1 MIPALGNLIMTT
13 SLRHILRTLSVTI
26 ILTILSI
33 PLASAQ
39 ATKVKGR
46 VVDASTGE
54 GIPFAGIYFL
64 NSTVGVSADMDGYY
78 FLETRDTLTM
88 LSASILG
95 YEEQVAR
102 VNPHRFNEINFSLKP
117 VVDELNAAVVK
128 PDDRYMRSILRK
140 IDEAKS
146 RNNPERRQLYSCDV
160 YTKMELDITNPES
173 RMISGFLPKEF
184 KFVYDY
190 MDTSVVSGMPFLP
203 VLISETTSKYYHRKD
218 PPSNREIIKA
228 TRISGVDKDP
238 VLAQFTGN
246 MYVKT
251 NFYDNYIN
259 IFQVEIPSPLS
270 SSGMTYY
277 NYYLVDSLQV
287 EGRKTYKIRFHPS
300 QWVSSPTFDGEMSID
315 AEEYALRD
323 IHVRLKK
330 GSNVNWVRDMTI
342 DVVNSRLADS
352 TWFYK
357 QDRMYV
363 DFSPT
368 MRDSSKIVTFLG
380 NRQIDYSN
388 PDFVTTFKEDK
399 DDISAQVKA
408 GKDVMNNDEEYW
420 QSVRPFPLSEKER
433 GIYNMV
439 DSIKN
444 VPLYKD
450 VYAIA
455 EMLVNGFL
463 NTKYV
468 GFGPYS
474 SLYSFN
480 ELEGGRIQLG
490 ARTTKDF
497 SRKVR
502 FMGYAAY
509 GFKDKTFKG
518 GGTFEYM
525 FNNQPTS
532 KLTLSYKHDAMQLGK
547 GPSVYGGGS
556 LMSSVLAKANSQ
568 KMSMVNDYA
577 LSWQKEWSQNF
588 NMIFSLESR
597 RIFSNPFVPMVSRDG
612 NIFNSVGYNQAHV
625 QLRFSK
631 DEIVTRGVFDKHYMY
646 SKYPVVTLDLIG
658 STKGIGKNEY
668 SYFRPEL
675 SIQYTL
681 PIPPLGLSK
690 FNLSSGTIVG
700 KVPYPMLKIH
710 EGNGTY
716 TFSRYAFN
724 CMNYYEFASDLWTT
738 FFWEHNFK
746 GFFLGKIPLLKR
758 LQWRE
763 VASLRAAYGT
773 VRRQN
778 NGIIGDDKSGA
789 VMLFP
794 EKMGKLNR
802 PYIEMGAGITNI
814 FRILRIDAF
823 WRMTH
828 RYEMKDGVKVPH
840 DNRFVVTFGL
850 EFKF

>member
-1 MIPALGNLIMTT
+1 MTFNLRQI
-13 SLRHILRTLSVTI
+13 IGILSVTI
-26 ILTILSI
+26 LTMTLYL
-33 PLASAQ
+33 PNASAQ

-46 VVDASTGE
+46 VTDASTGE
-54 GIPFAGIYFL
+54 GIPFAGIYFK
-64 NSTVGVSADMDGYY
+64 NSTVGVSADIDGYF
-78 FLETRDTLTM
+78 FLETRDTLSL

-95 YEEQVAR
+95 YEEEVR
-102 VNPHRFNEINFSLKP
+102 KVTRHGFNEVNFSLKP
-117 VVDELNAAVVK
+117 IHSELNAAVVK
-128 PDDRYMRSILRK
+128 PDDRYIRSILRK
-140 IDEAKS
+140 IEESKF
-146 RNNPERRQLYSCDV
+146 RNNPEKRPMYNCDV
-160 YTKMELDITNPES
+160 YTKMELDVTNPES
-173 RMISGFLPKEF
+173 PMISKFLPKDF
-184 KFVYDY
+184 NFVYDY

-228 TRISGVDKDP
+228 TRISGVDKNP

-270 SSGMTYY
+270 SSGTTYY
-277 NYYLVDSLQV
+277 NYYLVDSLNI

-300 QWVSSPTFDGEMSID
+300 KWVSSPTFDGEMSID

-330 GSNVNWVRDMTI
+330 GSNVNWVRDLTI
-342 DVVNSRLADS
+342 DVENCRHEDS

-357 QDRMYV
+357 QDKMYV

-388 PDFVTTFKEDK
+388 PDFVTSYREDK
-399 DDISAQVKA
+399 DDISAQVQA
-408 GKDVMNNDEEYW
+408 GKDVINNDEGYW
-420 QSVRPFPLSEKER
+420 QSVRPFPLSEKEK

-450 VYAIA
+450 VYALA
-455 EMLVNGFL
+455 DMVVNGFL

-474 SLYSFN
+474 SLFSFN
-480 ELEGGRIQLG
+480 ELEGGRAQLG
-490 ARTTKDF
+490 IRTTKKL
-497 SRKVR
+497 SRKFR
-502 FMGYAAY
+502 LMGYAAY
-509 GFKDKTFKG
+509 GFKDKTLKG

-525 FNNQPTS
+525 FNNQPTN
-532 KLTLSYKHDAMQLGK
+532 KLVVSYKHDVMQLGK
-547 GPSVYGGGS
+547 GPTIYGSGS
-556 LMSSVLAKANSQ
+556 LMSSILAKANSQ

-588 NMIFSLESR
+588 NMIIALESR
-597 RIFSNPFVPMVSRDG
+597 RIFSNIFVPMVSPEG
-612 NIFNSVGYNQAHV
+612 KIFNSVGYNQAHM

-631 DEIVTRGVFDKHYMY
+631 DEIVTRGTFEKHYMY
-646 SKYPVVTLDLIG
+646 SKYPVVTLDFIG

-675 SIQYTL
+675 SIHYTL
-681 PIPPLGLSK
+681 PIPPIGLSK
-690 FNLSSGTIVG
+690 FDLNTGTIVG
-700 KVPYPMLKIH
+700 EVPYPMLKIH

-716 TFSRYAFN
+716 TFSRNSFA
-724 CMNYYEFASDLWTT
+724 CMDYYEFASDLWTT
-738 FFWEHNFK
+738 LFWEHNFK
-746 GFFLGKIPLLKR
+746 GFFLGKIPLLRR

-773 VRRQN
+773 IRKQN
-778 NGIIGDDKSGA
+778 NGIVGSEDASA

-802 PYIEMGAGITNI
+802 PYVEMGVGITNI
-814 FRILRIDAF
+814 FRFLRIDAF

-828 RYEMKDGVKVPH
+828 RYEVKDGVKVPH
-840 DNRFVVTFGL
+840 DNRFVLNFGL
-850 EFKF
+850 EFRF

>member
-1 MIPALGNLIMTT
+1 MTFNLRQI
-13 SLRHILRTLSVTI
+13 IGILSVTI
-26 ILTILSI
+26 LTMTLYL
-33 PLASAQ
+33 PNASAQ

-46 VVDASTGE
+46 VTDASTGE
-54 GIPFAGIYFL
+54 GIPFAGIYFK
-64 NSTVGVSADMDGYY
+64 NSTVGVSADIDGYF
-78 FLETRDTLTM
+78 FLETRDTLSL

-95 YEEQVAR
+95 YEEEVR
-102 VNPHRFNEINFSLKP
+102 KVTRHGFNEVNFSLKP
-117 VVDELNAAVVK
+117 IHSELNAAVVK
-128 PDDRYMRSILRK
+128 PDDRYIRSILRK
-140 IDEAKS
+140 IEESKF
-146 RNNPERRQLYSCDV
+146 RNNPEKRPMYNCDV
-160 YTKMELDITNPES
+160 YTKMELDVTNPES
-173 RMISGFLPKEF
+173 PMISKFLPKDF
-184 KFVYDY
+184 NFVYDY

-228 TRISGVDKDP
+228 TRISGVDKNP

-270 SSGMTYY
+270 SSGTTYY
-277 NYYLVDSLQV
+277 NYYLVDSLNI

-300 QWVSSPTFDGEMSID
+300 KWVSSPTFDGEMSID

-330 GSNVNWVRDMTI
+330 GSNVNWVRDLTI
-342 DVVNSRLADS
+342 DVENCRLEDS

-357 QDRMYV
+357 QDKMYV

-388 PDFVTTFKEDK
+388 PDFVTSYREDK
-399 DDISAQVKA
+399 DDISAQVQA
-408 GKDVMNNDEEYW
+408 GKDVINNDEGYW
-420 QSVRPFPLSEKER
+420 QSVRPFPLSEKEK

-450 VYAIA
+450 VYALA
-455 EMLVNGFL
+455 DMVVNGFL

-474 SLYSFN
+474 SLFSFN
-480 ELEGGRIQLG
+480 ELEGGRAQLG
-490 ARTTKDF
+490 IRTTKKL
-497 SRKVR
+497 SRKFR
-502 FMGYAAY
+502 LMGYAAY
-509 GFKDKTFKG
+509 GFKDKTLKG

-525 FNNQPTS
+525 FNNQPTN
-532 KLTLSYKHDAMQLGK
+532 KLVVSYKHDVMQLGK
-547 GPSVYGGGS
+547 GPTIYGSGS
-556 LMSSVLAKANSQ
+556 LMSSILAKANSQ

-588 NMIFSLESR
+588 NMIIALESR
-597 RIFSNPFVPMVSRDG
+597 RIFSNIFVPMVSPDG
-612 NIFNSVGYNQAHV
+612 KIFNSVGYNQAHM

-631 DEIVTRGVFDKHYMY
+631 DEIVTRGTFEKHYMY
-646 SKYPVVTLDLIG
+646 SKYPVVTLDFIG

-675 SIQYTL
+675 SIHYTL
-681 PIPPLGLSK
+681 PIPPIGLSK
-690 FNLSSGTIVG
+690 FDLNTGTIVG
-700 KVPYPMLKIH
+700 EVPYPMLKIH

-716 TFSRYAFN
+716 TFSRNSFA
-724 CMNYYEFASDLWTT
+724 CMDYYEFASDLWTT
-738 FFWEHNFK
+738 LFWEHNFK
-746 GFFLGKIPLLKR
+746 GFFLGKIPLLRR

-773 VRRQN
+773 IRKQN
-778 NGIIGDDKSGA
+778 NGIVGSEDASA

-802 PYIEMGAGITNI
+802 PYVEMGVGITNI
-814 FRILRIDAF
+814 FRFLRIDAF

-828 RYEMKDGVKVPH
+828 RYEVKDGVKVPH
-840 DNRFVVTFGL
+840 DNRFVLNFGL
-850 EFKF
+850 EFRF

>member
-1 MIPALGNLIMTT
+1 MTFY
-13 SLRHILRTLSVTI
+13 LRHIARIVSVTVLLV
-26 ILTILSI
+26 ILFL
-33 PLASAQ
+33 PDALAQ
-39 ATKVKGR
+39 ATKVKGQ

-54 GIPFAGIYFL
+54 GIPFAGVYFK
-64 NSTVGVSADMDGYY
+64 NSTVGVSADMNGCF
-78 FLETRDTLTM
+78 FLETRDTLSL

-95 YEEQVAR
+95 YEEQIKKINIR
-102 VNPHRFNEINFSLKP
+102 SFNEVKFSLKP
-117 VVDELNAAVVK
+117 VHDQLNAAVVK

-140 IDEAKS
+140 IDEAKD
-146 RNNPERRQLYSCDV
+146 RNNPERRPMYSCDV
-160 YTKMELDITNPES
+160 YTKMELDVTNPQS
-173 RMISGFLPKEF
+173 PLISGFMPKDF

-203 VLISETTSKYYHRKD
+203 VLISESTSKYYHRSD
-218 PPSNREIIKA
+218 PPSNREVIKA
-228 TRISGVDKDP
+228 TRISGVDSNP
-238 VLAQFTGN
+238 MLAQFTGN

-251 NFYDNYIN
+251 NFYENYIN

-277 NYYLVDSLQV
+277 NYYLVDSLSV

-300 QWVSSPTFDGEMSID
+300 KWVSSPTFDGEMSID
-315 AEEYALRD
+315 AGEYALRD

-342 DVVNSRLADS
+342 DVVNIRLPDS

-368 MRDSSKIVTFLG
+368 MRDSSKMITFLG
-380 NRQIDYSN
+380 NRQIDYSS
-388 PDFVTTFKEDK
+388 PDFTVTYKDDKED
-399 DDISAQVKA
+399 INAQVQA
-408 GKDVMNNDEEYW
+408 GKNVINNDEDYW
-420 QSVRPFPLSEKER
+420 QGVRPYPLSEKEK

-450 VYAIA
+450 FYALA
-455 EMLVNGFL
+455 DMVVNGFL

-480 ELEGGRIQLG
+480 ELEGDRVQLG
-490 ARTTKDF
+490 IRTTKKL
-497 SRKVR
+497 SRR
-502 FMGYAAY
+502 FRIMGYAAY
-509 GFKDKTFKG
+509 GFKDKTLKG

-525 FNNQPTS
+525 FDNQPTR
-532 KLTLSYKHDAMQLGK
+532 KLTLSYKHDAMQLGN
-547 GPSVYGGGS
+547 GPSIYGSGG

-568 KMSMVNDYA
+568 KMSMVNDYS
-577 LSWQKEWSQNF
+577 LSYQHEWSQNF
-588 NMIFSLESR
+588 NTIAALESR
-597 RIFSNPFVPMVSRDG
+597 RVFSNMFVPMVSPGGYR
-612 NIFNSVGYNQAHV
+612 FNSVGYNQAHL

-631 DEIVTRGVFDKHYMY
+631 DEIVTRGVFDKHYIY
-646 SKYPVVTLDLIG
+646 SKYPVVTVDLIG

-675 SIQYTL
+675 SLHYTL
-681 PIPPLGLSK
+681 TLPPLGLSK
-690 FNLSSGTIVG
+690 FDFNTGTIVG
-700 KVPYPMLKIH
+700 RVPYPMLKIH

-716 TFSRYAFN
+716 TFSRNSFA
-724 CMNYYEFASDLWTT
+724 CMDYYEFASDLWATL
-738 FFWEHNFK
+738 FWEHNFK
-746 GFFLGKIPLLKR
+746 GFFLGKIPLLRR

-773 VRRQN
+773 IRKEN
-778 NGIIGDDKSGA
+778 NGILGEQRSGA

-794 EKMGKLNR
+794 QGMNKLNR
-802 PYIEMGAGITNI
+802 PYVEMGVGVTNI
-814 FRILRIDAF
+814 FRFLRIDAF

-828 RYEMKDGVKVPH
+828 RYEVKDGVKVPH
-840 DNRFVVTFGL
+840 DNRFVINFGL

>member
-1 MIPALGNLIMTT
+1 MKTDF
-13 SLRHILRTLSVTI
+13 RHILRNLSVTI
-26 ILTILSI
+26 ILAFLSI
-33 PLASAQ
+33 SLADAQ

-54 GIPFAGIYFL
+54 GIPFAGIYFK
-64 NSTVGVSADMDGYY
+64 NSTVGVSADLDGNF
-78 FLETRDTLTM
+78 FLETRDTLTL

-95 YEEQVAR
+95 YEEKVIK
-102 VNPHRFNEINFSLKP
+102 VNPHSFNEVCFILVP
-117 VVDELNAAVVK
+117 VVNELNAVVVK
-128 PDDRYMRSILRK
+128 PDDRYIRSILRK
-140 IDEAKS
+140 IDEAKV
-146 RNNPERRQLYSCDV
+146 RNNPEKRRLYSCDV
-160 YTKMELDITNPES
+160 YTKMELDITNPENKV
-173 RMISGFLPKEF
+173 ISGFLPKDF
-184 KFVYDY
+184 RFVYDY
-190 MDTSVVSGMPFLP
+190 MDTSVVSGKPYLP

-218 PPSNREIIKA
+218 PPSEREVIKA

-270 SSGMTYY
+270 SSGTTYY

-300 QWVSSPTFDGEMSID
+300 KWVSSPTFDGEMSID
-315 AEEYALRD
+315 AGEYALRD

-330 GSNVNWVRDMTI
+330 GSNVNWVRDLTI
-342 DVVNSRLADS
+342 DVVNTRLDDS

-368 MRDSSKIVTFLG
+368 MRDSSKMVTFLG
-380 NRQIDYSN
+380 NRQIDYFN
-388 PDFVTTFKEDK
+388 PDFVTTFKEGK
-399 DDISAQVKA
+399 SDINAQVQA
-408 GKDVMNNDEEYW
+408 GKDVMNTDEAYW

-450 VYAIA
+450 VYAVA

-463 NTKYV
+463 NVKFL
-468 GFGPYS
+468 GFGPYTS
-474 SLYSFN
+474 VYSFN
-480 ELEGGRIQLG
+480 ELEGDRVQFGL
-490 ARTTKDF
+490 RTNKEL

-509 GFKDKTFKG
+509 GFKDRTFKG

-532 KLTLSYKHDAMQLGK
+532 KVVASYKHDVMQLGR
-547 GPSVYGGGS
+547 GPSVYGNGDII
-556 LMSSVLAKANSQ
+556 SSVLAKANSQ
-568 KMSMVNDYA
+568 KMSMVNDYS
-577 LSWQKEWSQNF
+577 LSYQKEWSQNV
-588 NMIFSLESR
+588 NMIVSLESR
-597 RIFSNPFVPMVSRDG
+597 RIFSNEFVPMVSKDG
-612 NIFNSVGYNQAHV
+612 FVFNSVGYNQAHL
-625 QLRFSK
+625 QMRFSK
-631 DEIVTRGVFDKHYMY
+631 EEIVTRGVFDKHYVY
-646 SKYPVVTLDLIG
+646 SKYPTATIDLIG
-658 STKGIGKNEY
+658 SVKGIGKNEY

-675 SIQYTL
+675 SVHYTL

-690 FNLSSGTIVG
+690 FDLNTGTIVG
-700 KVPYPMLKIH
+700 RVPYPMLKIH

-724 CMNYYEFASDLWTT
+724 CMDYYEFASDLWTT

-746 GFFLGKIPLLKR
+746 GFFLGKIPLLKK

-773 VRRQN
+773 IRKEN
-778 NGIIGDDKSGA
+778 NGMADEDESGA

-794 EKMGKLNR
+794 GKMGKLNR
-802 PYIEMGAGITNI
+802 PYVEMGVGVTNI
-814 FRILRIDAF
+814 FRFLRIDAF

-828 RYEMKDGVKVPH
+828 RYEIKDGVKVPH
-840 DNRFVVTFGL
+840 DNRFVVTFGF
-850 EFKF
+850 EFRF

>member
-1 MIPALGNLIMTT
+1 MTFY
-13 SLRHILRTLSVTI
+13 LRHIARIVSVTVLLV
-26 ILTILSI
+26 ILFL
-33 PLASAQ
+33 PDALAQ
-39 ATKVKGR
+39 ATKVKGQ

-54 GIPFAGIYFL
+54 GIPFAGVYFK
-64 NSTVGVSADMDGYY
+64 NSTVGVSADMNGCF
-78 FLETRDTLTM
+78 FLETRDTLSL

-95 YEEQVAR
+95 YEEQIKKINIR
-102 VNPHRFNEINFSLKP
+102 SFNEVKFSLKP
-117 VVDELNAAVVK
+117 IHDQLNAAVVK

-140 IDEAKS
+140 IDEAKD
-146 RNNPERRQLYSCDV
+146 RNNPERRPMYSCDV
-160 YTKMELDITNPES
+160 YTKMELDVTNPQS
-173 RMISGFLPKEF
+173 PLISGFMPKDF

-203 VLISETTSKYYHRKD
+203 VLISESTSKYYHRSD
-218 PPSNREIIKA
+218 PPSNREVIKA
-228 TRISGVDKDP
+228 TRISGVDSNP
-238 VLAQFTGN
+238 MLAQFTGN

-251 NFYDNYIN
+251 NFYENYIN

-277 NYYLVDSLQV
+277 NYYLVDSLSV

-300 QWVSSPTFDGEMSID
+300 KWVSSPTFDGEMSID
-315 AEEYALRD
+315 AGEYALRD

-342 DVVNSRLADS
+342 DVVNIRLPDS

-368 MRDSSKIVTFLG
+368 MRDSSKMITFLG
-380 NRQIDYSN
+380 SRQIDYSS
-388 PDFVTTFKEDK
+388 PDFTVTYKDDKED
-399 DDISAQVKA
+399 INAQVQA
-408 GKDVMNNDEEYW
+408 GKNVINNDEDYW
-420 QSVRPFPLSEKER
+420 QGVRPYPLSEKEK

-450 VYAIA
+450 FYALA
-455 EMLVNGFL
+455 DMVVNGFL

-480 ELEGGRIQLG
+480 ELEGDRVQLG
-490 ARTTKDF
+490 IRTTKKL
-497 SRKVR
+497 SRR
-502 FMGYAAY
+502 FRIMGYAAY
-509 GFKDKTFKG
+509 GFKDKTLKG

-525 FNNQPTS
+525 FDNQPTR
-532 KLTLSYKHDAMQLGK
+532 KLTLSYKHDVMQLGK
-547 GPSVYGGGS
+547 GPSIYGSGG

-568 KMSMVNDYA
+568 KMSMVNDYS
-577 LSWQKEWSQNF
+577 LSYQHEWSQNF
-588 NMIFSLESR
+588 NTIAALESR
-597 RIFSNPFVPMVSRDG
+597 RVFSNMFVPMVSPGGYR
-612 NIFNSVGYNQAHV
+612 FNSVGYNQAHL

-631 DEIVTRGVFDKHYMY
+631 DEIVTRGVFDKHYIY
-646 SKYPVVTLDLIG
+646 SKYPVVTVDLIG

-675 SIQYTL
+675 SLHYTL
-681 PIPPLGLSK
+681 TLPPLGLSK
-690 FNLSSGTIVG
+690 FDFNTGTIVG
-700 KVPYPMLKIH
+700 RVPYPMLKIH

-716 TFSRYAFN
+716 TFSRNSFA
-724 CMNYYEFASDLWTT
+724 CMDYYEFASDLWATL
-738 FFWEHNFK
+738 FWEHNFK
-746 GFFLGKIPLLKR
+746 GFFLGKIPLLRR

-773 VRRQN
+773 IRKEN
-778 NGIIGDDKSGA
+778 NGIFGEQRSGA

-794 EKMGKLNR
+794 QGMNKLNR
-802 PYIEMGAGITNI
+802 PYVEMGVGVTNI
-814 FRILRIDAF
+814 FRFLRIDAF

-828 RYEMKDGVKVPH
+828 RYEVKDGVKVPH
-840 DNRFVVTFGL
+840 DNRFVINFGL

>member
-1 MIPALGNLIMTT
+1 MTFNLRQI
-13 SLRHILRTLSVTI
+13 IGILSVTI
-26 ILTILSI
+26 LTMTLYL
-33 PLASAQ
+33 PNASAQ

-46 VVDASTGE
+46 VTDASTGE
-54 GIPFAGIYFL
+54 GIPFAGIYFK
-64 NSTVGVSADMDGYY
+64 NSTVGVSADIDGYF
-78 FLETRDTLTM
+78 FLETRDTLSL

-95 YEEQVAR
+95 YEEEVR
-102 VNPHRFNEINFSLKP
+102 KVTRHGFNEVNFSLKP
-117 VVDELNAAVVK
+117 IHSELNAAVVK
-128 PDDRYMRSILRK
+128 PDDRYIRSILRK
-140 IDEAKS
+140 IEESKF
-146 RNNPERRQLYSCDV
+146 RNNPEKRPMYNCDV
-160 YTKMELDITNPES
+160 YTKMELDVTNPES
-173 RMISGFLPKEF
+173 PMISKFLPKDF
-184 KFVYDY
+184 NFVYDY

-228 TRISGVDKDP
+228 TRISGVDKNP

-270 SSGMTYY
+270 SSGTTYY
-277 NYYLVDSLQV
+277 NYYLVDSLNI

-300 QWVSSPTFDGEMSID
+300 KWVSSPTFDGEMSID

-330 GSNVNWVRDMTI
+330 GSNVNWVRDLTI
-342 DVVNSRLADS
+342 DVENCRLEDS

-357 QDRMYV
+357 QDKMYV

-388 PDFVTTFKEDK
+388 PDFVTSYREDK
-399 DDISAQVKA
+399 DDISAQVQA
-408 GKDVMNNDEEYW
+408 GKDVINNDEGYW
-420 QSVRPFPLSEKER
+420 QSVRPFPLSEKEK

-450 VYAIA
+450 VYALA
-455 EMLVNGFL
+455 DMVVNGFL

-474 SLYSFN
+474 SLFSFN
-480 ELEGGRIQLG
+480 ELEGGRVQLG
-490 ARTTKDF
+490 IRTTKKL
-497 SRKVR
+497 SRKFR
-502 FMGYAAY
+502 LMGYAAY
-509 GFKDKTFKG
+509 GFKDKTLKG

-525 FNNQPTS
+525 FNNQPTN
-532 KLTLSYKHDAMQLGK
+532 KLVVSYKHDVMQLGK
-547 GPSVYGGGS
+547 GPTIYGSGS
-556 LMSSVLAKANSQ
+556 LMSSILAKANSQ

-588 NMIFSLESR
+588 NMIIALESR
-597 RIFSNPFVPMVSRDG
+597 RIFSNIFVPMVSPEG
-612 NIFNSVGYNQAHV
+612 KIFNSVGYNQAHM

-631 DEIVTRGVFDKHYMY
+631 DEIVTRGTFEKHYMY
-646 SKYPVVTLDLIG
+646 SKYPVVTLDFIG

-675 SIQYTL
+675 SIHYTL
-681 PIPPLGLSK
+681 PIPPIGLSK
-690 FNLSSGTIVG
+690 FDLNTGTIVG
-700 KVPYPMLKIH
+700 EVPYPMLKIH

-716 TFSRYAFN
+716 TFSRNSFA
-724 CMNYYEFASDLWTT
+724 CMDYYEFASDLWTT
-738 FFWEHNFK
+738 LFWEHNFK
-746 GFFLGKIPLLKR
+746 GFFLGKIPLLRR

-773 VRRQN
+773 IRKQN
-778 NGIIGDDKSGA
+778 NGIVGSEDASA

-802 PYIEMGAGITNI
+802 PYVEMGVGITNI
-814 FRILRIDAF
+814 FRFLRIDAF

-828 RYEMKDGVKVPH
+828 RYEVKDGVKVPH
-840 DNRFVVTFGL
+840 DNRFVLNFGL
-850 EFKF
+850 EFRF

>member
-1 MIPALGNLIMTT
+1 MTLNL
-13 SLRHILRTLSVTI
+13 RQILR
-26 ILTILSI
+26 ILSATVLLTALS
-33 PLASAQ
+33 PDNAAAQ

-54 GIPFAGIYFL
+54 GIPFAGIYFK
-64 NSTVGVSADMDGYY
+64 NSTVGVSADLDGYF
-78 FLETRDTLTM
+78 FLETRDTLSL

-95 YEEQVAR
+95 YEEQVTR
-102 VNPHRFNEINFSLKP
+102 VNRHSFNEVNFSLRP
-117 VVDELNAAVVK
+117 VHDELSAAVVK

-140 IDEAKS
+140 IDEAKE
-146 RNNPERRQLYSCDV
+146 RNNPEKRRLYSCDV
-160 YTKMELDITNPES
+160 YTKMELDVTNPES
-173 RMISGFLPKEF
+173 PMISNFLPKSF
-184 KFVYDY
+184 RFVYDY
-190 MDTSVVSGMPFLP
+190 MDTSVVSGHPYLP
-203 VLISETTSKYYHRKD
+203 VLISETTSRYYHRKD
-218 PPSNREIIKA
+218 PPSDREVITA
-228 TRISGVDKDP
+228 SRISGVDKNP
-238 VLAQFTGN
+238 VLSQFTGN

-300 QWVSSPTFDGEMSID
+300 RWVSSPTFDGEMSVD
-315 AEEYALRD
+315 AGEYALRD

-342 DVVNSRLADS
+342 DVENRRLPDS

-368 MRDSSKIVTFLG
+368 MRDSSKVVTFLG

-388 PDFVTTFKEDK
+388 PDFTTTYREDR
-399 DDISAQVKA
+399 DDISAQVQA
-408 GKDVMNNDEEYW
+408 GKDVINNDENYW
-420 QSVRPFPLSEKER
+420 QSVRPYPLSEKEQ
-433 GIYNMV
+433 GIYDMV
-439 DSIKN
+439 DSIKQ

-450 VYAIA
+450 VYAVA
-455 EMLVNGFL
+455 DMLVNGFL

-474 SLYSFN
+474 SLFSFN
-480 ELEGGRIQLG
+480 DLEGGRVQLG
-490 ARTTKDF
+490 VRTTKEF
-497 SRKVR
+497 SRR
-502 FMGYAAY
+502 FRVMGYAAY
-509 GFKDKTFKG
+509 GFKDRTWKG

-525 FNNQPTS
+525 FNNQPTA
-532 KLTLSYKHDAMQLGK
+532 KLALSYKHDVMQLGS
-547 GPSVYGGGS
+547 GPTVYGSGS
-556 LMSSVLAKANSQ
+556 LMSSILTKANSQ

-577 LSWQKEWSQNF
+577 MSFQKEWSQNF
-588 NMIFSLESR
+588 NMILALESR
-597 RIFSNPFVPMVSRDG
+597 RIFSNAFVPMVSPDG
-612 NIFNSVGYNQAHV
+612 KVFNSVGYNQAHA

-631 DEIVTRGVFDKHYMY
+631 DEIVTRGAFEKYYMY
-646 SKYPVVTLDLIG
+646 SKYPVVTFDFIG
-658 STKGIGKNEY
+658 SSKGIGKNEY

-675 SIQYTL
+675 TVQYTL
-681 PIPPLGLSK
+681 TVPPVGLSR
-690 FNLSSGTIVG
+690 FNLNTGTVIG

-716 TFSRYAFN
+716 TFSRYSFA

-738 FFWEHNFK
+738 LFWEHNFK
-746 GFFLGKIPLLKR
+746 GFFLGKIPLLRR

-763 VASLRAAYGT
+763 VASVRAAYGT
-773 VRRQN
+773 IRKEN
-778 NGIIGDDKSGA
+778 NGIKGDDSFGS

-794 EKMGKLNR
+794 EKMDKLNR
-802 PYIEMGAGITNI
+802 PYVEMGVGITNI
-814 FRILRIDAF
+814 FRVLRIDTF

-828 RYEMKDGVKVPH
+828 RYEVKDGVKVPH
-840 DNRFVVTFGL
+840 DNRFVVNFGL
-850 EFKF
+850 EFRF

>member
-1 MIPALGNLIMTT
+1 MTAGF
-13 SLRHILRTLSVTI
+13 RHIIGILSVTI
-26 ILTILSI
+26 LLTILSCH
-33 PLASAQ
+33 LAGAQ

-46 VVDASTGE
+46 VADAVTGE
-54 GIPFAGIYFL
+54 GIPFAGVYFK
-64 NSTVGVSADMDGYY
+64 NSTVGVSADMEGFF
-78 FLETRDTLTM
+78 FLETRDTLSR

-95 YEEQVAR
+95 YEEQVIK
-102 VNPHRFNEINFSLKP
+102 VNRHSFNEVNFFLTP
-117 VVDELNAAVVK
+117 VVDELNAVVVK
-128 PDDRYMRSILRK
+128 PDDSYIRSILRK
-140 IDEAKS
+140 VDEAKA
-146 RNNPERRQLYSCDV
+146 RNNPERRRQYSCDV
-160 YTKMELDITNPES
+160 YTKMELDITNPQS
-173 RMISGFLPKEF
+173 GLISGLLPKDF

-190 MDTSVVSGMPFLP
+190 VDTSVVSGQPFLP
-203 VLISETTSKYYHRKD
+203 VLISETTSRYYHRKEPLSD
-218 PPSNREIIKA
+218 REVIKA
-228 TRISGVDKDP
+228 TRISGVDNDP

-259 IFQVEIPSPLS
+259 VFQVEIPSPLS
-270 SSGMTYY
+270 SSGTMFY

-287 EGRKTYKIRFHPS
+287 DGRKTYKIRFHPS
-300 QWVSSPTFDGEMSID
+300 KWVSSPTFDGEMSID
-315 AEEYALRD
+315 AGEYALKD

-342 DVVNSRLADS
+342 DVVNTRFADS
-352 TWFYK
+352 LWFYK

-368 MRDSSKIVTFLG
+368 TRDSSRLVTFLG

-388 PDFVTTFKEDK
+388 PDFYAAFRESRAD
-399 DDISAQVKA
+399 AQVQA
-408 GKDVMNNDEEYW
+408 GGDVINNDEAYW
-420 QSVRPFPLSEKER
+420 QSVRPYPLSEKER

-450 VYAIA
+450 VYALA

-463 NTKYV
+463 NLGKV

-480 ELEGGRIQLG
+480 DLEGGRIQLG
-490 ARTTKDF
+490 VRTNKEL
-497 SRKVR
+497 SHRLR
-502 FMGYAAY
+502 LMCYAAY
-509 GFKDKTFKG
+509 GFKDKDFKG
-518 GGTFEYM
+518 GGTAEYM

-532 KLTLSYKHDAMQLGK
+532 KLVASYKHDVMQLGK
-547 GPSVYGGGS
+547 GPSVYGSGNI
-556 LMSSVLAKANSQ
+556 MSSVLAKANSQ
-568 KMSMVNDYA
+568 KMSMVNDYS
-577 LSWQKEWSQNF
+577 LSYQREWSRNF
-588 NMIFSLESR
+588 NMIVSLESR
-597 RIFSNPFVPMVSRDG
+597 RIFSNPFVPMVSPDG
-612 NIFNSVGYNQAHV
+612 RMFNSVGYNQGHL

-631 DEIVTRGVFDKHYMY
+631 DEIVTRGAFDKHYVY
-646 SKYPVVTLDLIG
+646 SKYPVATVDLIG
-658 STKGIGKNEY
+658 SVKGIGKNEY

-675 SIQYTL
+675 SVQYTL
-681 PIPPLGLSK
+681 SVPPAGMSRFDL
-690 FNLSSGTIVG
+690 NAGTIVG
-700 KVPYPMLKIH
+700 TVPYPMLKIH

-716 TFSRYAFN
+716 TFSRHSFN
-724 CMNYYEFASDLWTT
+724 CMDYYEFSSDLWAT

-763 VASLRAAYGT
+763 AVSLRAAYGT
-773 VRRQN
+773 VRKEN
-778 NGIIGDDKSGA
+778 NGIAGDDSFGA

-794 EKMGKLNR
+794 EKMGRLDR
-802 PYIEMGAGITNI
+802 PYVEMGAGVTNI
-814 FRILRIDAF
+814 FRFLRIDAF

-828 RYEMKDGVKVPH
+828 RYEVKDGVKVLH
-840 DNRFVVTFGL
+840 DNRFVLTFGA

>member
-1 MIPALGNLIMTT
+1 MTFY
-13 SLRHILRTLSVTI
+13 LRHIARIVSVTVLLV
-26 ILTILSI
+26 ILFL
-33 PLASAQ
+33 PDALAQ
-39 ATKVKGR
+39 ATKVKGQ

-54 GIPFAGIYFL
+54 GIPFAGVYFK
-64 NSTVGVSADMDGYY
+64 NSTVGVSADMNGCF
-78 FLETRDTLTM
+78 FLETRDTLSL

-95 YEEQVAR
+95 YEEQIKKINIR
-102 VNPHRFNEINFSLKP
+102 SFNEVKFSLKP
-117 VVDELNAAVVK
+117 VHDQLNAAVVK

-140 IDEAKS
+140 IDEAKD
-146 RNNPERRQLYSCDV
+146 RNNPERRPMYSCDV
-160 YTKMELDITNPES
+160 YTKMELDVTNPQS
-173 RMISGFLPKEF
+173 PLISGFMPKDF

-203 VLISETTSKYYHRKD
+203 VLISESTSKYYHRSD
-218 PPSNREIIKA
+218 PPSNREVIKA
-228 TRISGVDKDP
+228 TRISGVDSNP
-238 VLAQFTGN
+238 MLAQFTGN

-251 NFYDNYIN
+251 NFYENYIN

-277 NYYLVDSLQV
+277 NYYLVDSLSV

-300 QWVSSPTFDGEMSID
+300 KWVSSPTFDGEMSID
-315 AEEYALRD
+315 AGEYALRD

-342 DVVNSRLADS
+342 DVVNIRLPDS

-368 MRDSSKIVTFLG
+368 MRDSSKMITFLG
-380 NRQIDYSN
+380 NRQIDYSS
-388 PDFVTTFKEDK
+388 PDFTVTYKDDKED
-399 DDISAQVKA
+399 INAQVQA
-408 GKDVMNNDEEYW
+408 GKNVINNDEDYW
-420 QSVRPFPLSEKER
+420 QGVRPYPLSEKEK

-450 VYAIA
+450 FYALA
-455 EMLVNGFL
+455 DMVVNGFL
-463 NTKYV
+463 NTEYV

-480 ELEGGRIQLG
+480 ELEGDRVQLG
-490 ARTTKDF
+490 IRTTKKL
-497 SRKVR
+497 SRR
-502 FMGYAAY
+502 FRIMGYAAY
-509 GFKDKTFKG
+509 GFKDKTLKG

-525 FNNQPTS
+525 FDNQPTR
-532 KLTLSYKHDAMQLGK
+532 KLTLSYKHDVMQLGK
-547 GPSVYGGGS
+547 GPSIYGSGG

-568 KMSMVNDYA
+568 KMSMVNDY
-577 LSWQKEWSQNF
+577 SMSYQHEWSQNF
-588 NMIFSLESR
+588 NTIAALESR
-597 RIFSNPFVPMVSRDG
+597 RVFSNMFVPMVSPGGYR
-612 NIFNSVGYNQAHV
+612 FNSVGYNQAHL

-631 DEIVTRGVFDKHYMY
+631 DEIVTRGVFDKHYIY
-646 SKYPVVTLDLIG
+646 SKYPVVTVDLIG

-675 SIQYTL
+675 SLHYTL
-681 PIPPLGLSK
+681 TLPPLGLSK
-690 FNLSSGTIVG
+690 FDFNTGTIVG
-700 KVPYPMLKIH
+700 RVPYPMLKIH

-716 TFSRYAFN
+716 TFSRNSFA
-724 CMNYYEFASDLWTT
+724 CMDYYEFASDLWATL
-738 FFWEHNFK
+738 FWEHNFK
-746 GFFLGKIPLLKR
+746 GFFLGKIPLLRR

-773 VRRQN
+773 IRKEN
-778 NGIIGDDKSGA
+778 NGILGEQRSGA

-794 EKMGKLNR
+794 QGMNKLNR
-802 PYIEMGAGITNI
+802 PYVEMGVGVTNI
-814 FRILRIDAF
+814 FRFLRIDAF

-828 RYEMKDGVKVPH
+828 RYEVKDGVKVPH
-840 DNRFVVTFGL
+840 DNRFVINFGL

>member
-1 MIPALGNLIMTT
+1 MTFY
-13 SLRHILRTLSVTI
+13 LRHIARIVSVTVLLV
-26 ILTILSI
+26 ILFL
-33 PLASAQ
+33 PDALAQ
-39 ATKVKGR
+39 ATKVKGQ

-54 GIPFAGIYFL
+54 GIPFAGVYFK
-64 NSTVGVSADMDGYY
+64 NSTVGVSADMNGCF
-78 FLETRDTLTM
+78 FLETRDTLSL

-95 YEEQVAR
+95 YEEQIKKINIR
-102 VNPHRFNEINFSLKP
+102 SFNEVKFSLKP
-117 VVDELNAAVVK
+117 IHDQLNAAVVK

-140 IDEAKS
+140 IDEAKD
-146 RNNPERRQLYSCDV
+146 RNNPERRPMYSCDV
-160 YTKMELDITNPES
+160 YTKMELDVTNPQS
-173 RMISGFLPKEF
+173 PLISGFMPKDF

-203 VLISETTSKYYHRKD
+203 VLISESTSKYYHRSD
-218 PPSNREIIKA
+218 PPSNREVIKA
-228 TRISGVDKDP
+228 TRISGVDSNP
-238 VLAQFTGN
+238 MLAQFTGN

-251 NFYDNYIN
+251 NFYENYIN

-277 NYYLVDSLQV
+277 NYYLVDSLSV

-300 QWVSSPTFDGEMSID
+300 KWVSSPTFDGEMSID
-315 AEEYALRD
+315 AGEYALRD

-342 DVVNSRLADS
+342 DVVNIRLPDS

-368 MRDSSKIVTFLG
+368 MRDSSKMITFLG
-380 NRQIDYSN
+380 NRQIDYSS
-388 PDFVTTFKEDK
+388 PDFTVTYKDDKED
-399 DDISAQVKA
+399 INAQVQA
-408 GKDVMNNDEEYW
+408 GKNVINNDEDYW
-420 QSVRPFPLSEKER
+420 QGVRPYPLSEKEK

-450 VYAIA
+450 FYALA
-455 EMLVNGFL
+455 DMVVNGFL
-463 NTKYV
+463 NTEYV

-480 ELEGGRIQLG
+480 ELEGDRVQLG
-490 ARTTKDF
+490 IRTTKKL
-497 SRKVR
+497 SRR
-502 FMGYAAY
+502 FRIMGYAAY
-509 GFKDKTFKG
+509 GFKDKTLKG

-525 FNNQPTS
+525 FDNQPTR
-532 KLTLSYKHDAMQLGK
+532 KLTLSYKHDVMQLGK
-547 GPSVYGGGS
+547 GPSIYGSGG

-568 KMSMVNDYA
+568 KMSMVNDYS
-577 LSWQKEWSQNF
+577 LSYQHEWSQNF
-588 NMIFSLESR
+588 NTIAALESR
-597 RIFSNPFVPMVSRDG
+597 RVFSNMFVPMVSPGGYR
-612 NIFNSVGYNQAHV
+612 FNSVGYNQAHL

-631 DEIVTRGVFDKHYMY
+631 DEIVTRGVFDKHYIY
-646 SKYPVVTLDLIG
+646 SKYPVVTVDLIG

-675 SIQYTL
+675 SLHYPLTL
-681 PIPPLGLSK
+681 PPLGLSK
-690 FNLSSGTIVG
+690 FDFNTGTIVG
-700 KVPYPMLKIH
+700 RVPYPMLKIH

-716 TFSRYAFN
+716 TFSRNSFA
-724 CMNYYEFASDLWTT
+724 CMDYYEFASDLWATL
-738 FFWEHNFK
+738 FWEHNFK
-746 GFFLGKIPLLKR
+746 GFFLGKIPLLRR

-773 VRRQN
+773 IRKEN
-778 NGIIGDDKSGA
+778 NGILGEQRSGA

-794 EKMGKLNR
+794 QGMNKLNR
-802 PYIEMGAGITNI
+802 PYVEMGVGVTNI
-814 FRILRIDAF
+814 FRFLRIDAF

-828 RYEMKDGVKVPH
+828 RYEVKDGVKVPH
-840 DNRFVVTFGL
+840 DNRFVINFGL

>member
-1 MIPALGNLIMTT
+1 MKTDF
-13 SLRHILRTLSVTI
+13 RHILRNLSVTI
-26 ILTILSI
+26 ILAFLSI
-33 PLASAQ
+33 SLADAQ

-54 GIPFAGIYFL
+54 GIPFAGIYFK
-64 NSTVGVSADMDGYY
+64 NSTVGVSADLDGNF
-78 FLETRDTLTM
+78 FLETRDTLTL

-95 YEEQVAR
+95 YEEKVIK
-102 VNPHRFNEINFSLKP
+102 VNPHSFNEVCFVLVP
-117 VVDELNAAVVK
+117 VVNELNAVVVK
-128 PDDRYMRSILRK
+128 PDDRYIRSILRK
-140 IDEAKS
+140 IDEAKV
-146 RNNPERRQLYSCDV
+146 RNNPEKRRLYSCDV
-160 YTKMELDITNPES
+160 YTKMELDITNPENKV
-173 RMISGFLPKEF
+173 ISGFLPKDF
-184 KFVYDY
+184 RFVYDY
-190 MDTSVVSGMPFLP
+190 MDTSVVSGKPYLP

-218 PPSNREIIKA
+218 PPSEREVIKA

-270 SSGMTYY
+270 SSGTTYY

-300 QWVSSPTFDGEMSID
+300 KWVSSPTFDGEMSID
-315 AEEYALRD
+315 AGEYALRD

-330 GSNVNWVRDMTI
+330 GSNVNWVRDLTI
-342 DVVNSRLADS
+342 DVVNTRLDDS

-368 MRDSSKIVTFLG
+368 MRDSSKMVTFLG
-380 NRQIDYSN
+380 NRQIDYFN
-388 PDFVTTFKEDK
+388 PDFVTTFKEGK
-399 DDISAQVKA
+399 SDINAQVQA
-408 GKDVMNNDEEYW
+408 GKDVMNTDEAYW

-450 VYAIA
+450 VYAVA

-463 NTKYV
+463 NIKFL
-468 GFGPYS
+468 GFGPYTS
-474 SLYSFN
+474 VYSFN
-480 ELEGGRIQLG
+480 ELEGDRVQFGL
-490 ARTTKDF
+490 RTNKEL

-509 GFKDKTFKG
+509 GFKDRTFKG

-532 KLTLSYKHDAMQLGK
+532 KVVASYKHDVMQLGR
-547 GPSVYGGGS
+547 GPSVYGNGDII
-556 LMSSVLAKANSQ
+556 SSVLAKANSQ
-568 KMSMVNDYA
+568 KMSMVNDYS
-577 LSWQKEWSQNF
+577 LSYQKEWSQNV
-588 NMIFSLESR
+588 NMIVSLESR
-597 RIFSNPFVPMVSRDG
+597 RIFSNEFVPMVSKDG
-612 NIFNSVGYNQAHV
+612 FVFNSVGYNQAHL
-625 QLRFSK
+625 QMRFSK
-631 DEIVTRGVFDKHYMY
+631 EEIVTRGVFDKHYVY
-646 SKYPVVTLDLIG
+646 SKYPTATIDLIG
-658 STKGIGKNEY
+658 SVKGIGKNEY

-675 SIQYTL
+675 SVHYTL

-690 FNLSSGTIVG
+690 FDLNTGTIVG
-700 KVPYPMLKIH
+700 RVPYPMLKIH

-724 CMNYYEFASDLWTT
+724 CMDYYEFASDLWTT

-773 VRRQN
+773 IRKEN
-778 NGIIGDDKSGA
+778 NGMADEDESGA

-794 EKMGKLNR
+794 GKMGKLNR
-802 PYIEMGAGITNI
+802 PYVEMGVGVTNI
-814 FRILRIDAF
+814 FRFLRIDAF

-828 RYEMKDGVKVPH
+828 RYEIKDGVKVPH
-840 DNRFVVTFGL
+840 DNRFVVTFGM
-850 EFKF
+850 EFRF

>member
-1 MIPALGNLIMTT
+1 MT
-13 SLRHILRTLSVTI
+13 SDFRHIFRILS
-26 ILTILSI
+26 LTILLTTFFL
-33 PLASAQ
+33 PDASAQ

-54 GIPFAGIYFL
+54 GIPFAGIYFK
-64 NSTVGVSADMDGYY
+64 NSTVGVSADMDGY
-78 FLETRDTLTM
+78 FSLETRDTLSV

-95 YEEQVAR
+95 YEEQFIKINR
-102 VNPHRFNEINFSLKP
+102 RSFNEITFRLNP
-117 VVDELNAAVVK
+117 VHDELAAAVVK

-140 IDEAKS
+140 IDEAKG
-146 RNNPERRQLYSCDV
+146 RNNPEKRPRYSCDV
-160 YTKMELDITNPES
+160 YTKMELDVTNPES
-173 RMISGFLPKEF
+173 PMISSFLPKDF

-190 MDTSVVSGMPFLP
+190 MDTSVVSGHPYLP

-218 PPSNREIIKA
+218 PSSNRELIKA
-228 TRISGVDKDP
+228 SRISGVDNNP
-238 VLAQFTGN
+238 VLSQFTGN

-251 NFYDNYIN
+251 NFYDNFIN
-259 IFQVEIPSPLS
+259 IFQVEIPSPLA

-277 NYYLVDSLQV
+277 NYYLVDSLQI

-300 QWVSSPTFDGEMSID
+300 KWVSSPTFDGEMSID

-342 DVVNSRLADS
+342 DVENRRLPDS

-368 MRDSSKIVTFLG
+368 TRDSSKIVTFLG

-388 PDFVTTFKEDK
+388 PDFTTTYKADRED
-399 DDISAQVKA
+399 INAQVHA
-408 GKDVMNNDEEYW
+408 GKDVINNDESYW
-420 QSVRPFPLSEKER
+420 QSVRPYPLSEKER

-450 VYAIA
+450 VYALADMI
-455 EMLVNGFL
+455 VNGFL

-474 SLYSFN
+474 SVYSFN
-480 ELEGGRIQLG
+480 ELEGDRVQLG
-490 ARTTKDF
+490 IRTTKKL

-502 FMGYAAY
+502 VMGYAAY
-509 GFKDKTFKG
+509 GFKDKTWKG
-518 GGTFEYM
+518 GGSFEFM
-525 FNNQPTS
+525 FNNQPTD
-532 KLTLSYKHDAMQLGK
+532 KLTLSYKHDVMQLGK
-547 GPSVYGGGS
+547 GPTVYGSGS
-556 LMSSVLAKANSQ
+556 LMSSILAKANSQ

-588 NMIFSLESR
+588 NMIVALESR
-597 RIFSNPFVPMVSRDG
+597 RIFSNMFVPMVSSDG
-612 NIFNSVGYNQAHV
+612 EVFNSVGYNQAHM

-631 DEIVTRGVFDKHYMY
+631 DEIVTRGTFEKHYMY
-646 SKYPVVTLDLIG
+646 SKYPVVTLDFIG

-675 SIQYTL
+675 SIHYTL

-690 FNLSSGTIVG
+690 FDLNTGTVVG
-700 KVPYPMLKIH
+700 RVPYPMLKIH

-716 TFSRYAFN
+716 TFSRYSFA
-724 CMNYYEFASDLWTT
+724 CMDYYEFASDLWTT
-738 FFWEHNFK
+738 LFWEHNFK
-746 GFFLGKIPLLKR
+746 GFFLGKIPLLKK

-763 VASLRAAYGT
+763 VASLRMAYGT
-773 VRRQN
+773 IRKEN
-778 NGIIGDDKSGA
+778 NGIVGDEGFGS

-802 PYIEMGAGITNI
+802 PYVEMGVGITNI
-814 FRILRIDAF
+814 FRFLRIDAF

-828 RYEMKDGVKVPH
+828 RYEVKDGVKVPH
-840 DNRFVVTFGL
+840 DNRFVINFGL
-850 EFKF
+850 EFRF

>member
-1 MIPALGNLIMTT
+1 MTFNLRQI
-13 SLRHILRTLSVTI
+13 IGILSVTI
-26 ILTILSI
+26 LTMTLYL
-33 PLASAQ
+33 PNASAQ

-46 VVDASTGE
+46 VTDASTGE
-54 GIPFAGIYFL
+54 GIPFAGIYFK
-64 NSTVGVSADMDGYY
+64 NSTVGVSADIDGYF
-78 FLETRDTLTM
+78 FLETRDTLSL

-95 YEEQVAR
+95 YEEEVR
-102 VNPHRFNEINFSLKP
+102 KVTRHGFNEVNFSLKP
-117 VVDELNAAVVK
+117 IHSELNAAVVK
-128 PDDRYMRSILRK
+128 PDDRYIRSILRK
-140 IDEAKS
+140 IEESKF
-146 RNNPERRQLYSCDV
+146 RNNPEKRPMYNCDV
-160 YTKMELDITNPES
+160 YTKMELDVTNPES
-173 RMISGFLPKEF
+173 PMISKFLPKDF
-184 KFVYDY
+184 NFVYDY

-228 TRISGVDKDP
+228 TRISGVDKNP

-270 SSGMTYY
+270 SSGTTYY
-277 NYYLVDSLQV
+277 NYYLVDSLNI

-300 QWVSSPTFDGEMSID
+300 KWVSSPTFDGEMSID

-330 GSNVNWVRDMTI
+330 GSNVNWVRDLTI
-342 DVVNSRLADS
+342 DVENCRHEDS

-357 QDRMYV
+357 QDKMYV

-388 PDFVTTFKEDK
+388 PDFVTSYKEDK
-399 DDISAQVKA
+399 EDISAQVQA
-408 GKDVMNNDEEYW
+408 GKDVINNDEGYW
-420 QSVRPFPLSEKER
+420 QSVRPFPLSEKEK

-450 VYAIA
+450 VYALA
-455 EMLVNGFL
+455 DMVVNGFL

-474 SLYSFN
+474 SLFSFN
-480 ELEGGRIQLG
+480 ELEGGRVQLG
-490 ARTTKDF
+490 IRTTKKL
-497 SRKVR
+497 SRKFR
-502 FMGYAAY
+502 LMGYAAY
-509 GFKDKTFKG
+509 GFKDKTLKG

-525 FNNQPTS
+525 FNNQPTN
-532 KLTLSYKHDAMQLGK
+532 KLVVSYKHDVMQLGK
-547 GPSVYGGGS
+547 GPTIYGSGS
-556 LMSSVLAKANSQ
+556 LMSSILAKANSQ

-588 NMIFSLESR
+588 NMIIALESR
-597 RIFSNPFVPMVSRDG
+597 RIFSNIFVPMVSPEG
-612 NIFNSVGYNQAHV
+612 KIFNSVGYNQAHM

-631 DEIVTRGVFDKHYMY
+631 DEIVTRGTFEKHYMY
-646 SKYPVVTLDLIG
+646 SKYPVVTLDFIG

-675 SIQYTL
+675 SIHYTL
-681 PIPPLGLSK
+681 PIPPIGLSK
-690 FNLSSGTIVG
+690 FDLNTGTIVG
-700 KVPYPMLKIH
+700 EVPYPMLKIH

-716 TFSRYAFN
+716 TFSRNSFA
-724 CMNYYEFASDLWTT
+724 CMDYYEFASDLWTT
-738 FFWEHNFK
+738 LFWEHNFK
-746 GFFLGKIPLLKR
+746 GFFLGKIPLLRR

-773 VRRQN
+773 IRKQN
-778 NGIIGDDKSGA
+778 NGIVGSEDASA

-802 PYIEMGAGITNI
+802 PYVEMGVGITNI
-814 FRILRIDAF
+814 FRFLRIDAF

-828 RYEMKDGVKVPH
+828 RYEVKDGVKVPH
-840 DNRFVVTFGL
+840 DNRFVLNFGL
-850 EFKF
+850 EFRF

>member
-1 MIPALGNLIMTT
+1 MTFNLRQI
-13 SLRHILRTLSVTI
+13 IGILSVTI
-26 ILTILSI
+26 LTMTLYL
-33 PLASAQ
+33 PDASAQ

-46 VVDASTGE
+46 VTDASTGE
-54 GIPFAGIYFL
+54 GIPFAGIYFK
-64 NSTVGVSADMDGYY
+64 NSTVGVSADIDGYY
-78 FLETRDTLTM
+78 FLETRDTLSL

-95 YEEQVAR
+95 YEEEVR
-102 VNPHRFNEINFSLKP
+102 KVTRHGFNEVNFSLTP
-117 VVDELNAAVVK
+117 IHSELNAAVVK
-128 PDDRYMRSILRK
+128 PDDRYIRSILRK
-140 IDEAKS
+140 IDESKS
-146 RNNPERRQLYSCDV
+146 RNNPEKRQMYNCDV
-160 YTKMELDITNPES
+160 YTKMELDVTNPES
-173 RMISGFLPKEF
+173 PMISKFLPKDF

-228 TRISGVDKDP
+228 TRISGVDKNP

-270 SSGMTYY
+270 SSGTTYY
-277 NYYLVDSLQV
+277 NYYLVDSLNID
-287 EGRKTYKIRFHPS
+287 GRKTYKIRFHPS
-300 QWVSSPTFDGEMSID
+300 KWVSSPTFDGEMSID
-315 AEEYALRD
+315 AKEYALRD

-330 GSNVNWVRDMTI
+330 GSNVNWVRDLTI
-342 DVVNSRLADS
+342 DVENCRLADS

-357 QDRMYV
+357 QDKMYV

-388 PDFVTTFKEDK
+388 PDFVTSYKEDK
-399 DDISAQVKA
+399 EDISAQVLA
-408 GKDVMNNDEEYW
+408 GKDVINNDEGYW
-420 QSVRPFPLSEKER
+420 QSVRPFPLSEKEK

-450 VYAIA
+450 VYALA
-455 EMLVNGFL
+455 DMVVNGFL

-474 SLYSFN
+474 SLFSFN
-480 ELEGGRIQLG
+480 ELEGGRAQLG
-490 ARTTKDF
+490 IRTTKKL
-497 SRKVR
+497 SRKFR
-502 FMGYAAY
+502 LMGYAAY
-509 GFKDKTFKG
+509 GFKDKTLKG
-518 GGTFEYM
+518 GGSFEYM
-525 FNNQPTS
+525 FNNQPTN
-532 KLTLSYKHDAMQLGK
+532 KLMLSYKHDVMQLGK
-547 GPSVYGGGS
+547 GPTIYGSGS
-556 LMSSVLAKANSQ
+556 LMSSILAKANSQ

-588 NMIFSLESR
+588 NMILALESR
-597 RIFSNPFVPMVSRDG
+597 RIFSNIFVPMVSPDG
-612 NIFNSVGYNQAHV
+612 EVFNSVGYNQAHM

-631 DEIVTRGVFDKHYMY
+631 DEIVTRGTFEKHYMY
-646 SKYPVVTLDLIG
+646 SKYPVVTLDFIG

-675 SIQYTL
+675 TIHYTL
-681 PIPPLGLSK
+681 PIPPVGLSK
-690 FNLSSGTIVG
+690 FDLNTGMVVG

-716 TFSRYAFN
+716 TFSRYSFA
-724 CMNYYEFASDLWTT
+724 CMDYYEFASDLWTT
-738 FFWEHNFK
+738 LFWEHNFK
-746 GFFLGKIPLLKR
+746 GFFLGKIPLLRR

-773 VRRQN
+773 IRKQN
-778 NGIIGDDKSGA
+778 NGIVGSEDASA
-789 VMLFP
+789 VMIFP

-802 PYIEMGAGITNI
+802 PYVEMGVGITNI
-814 FRILRIDAF
+814 FRFLRIDAF

-828 RYEMKDGVKVPH
+828 RYEVKDGVKVPH
-840 DNRFVVTFGL
+840 DNRFVLNFGL
-850 EFKF
+850 EFRF

>member
-1 MIPALGNLIMTT
+1 MTFNLRQI
-13 SLRHILRTLSVTI
+13 IGILSVTI
-26 ILTILSI
+26 LTMTLYL
-33 PLASAQ
+33 PDASAQ

-46 VVDASTGE
+46 VTDASTGE
-54 GIPFAGIYFL
+54 GIPFAGIYFK
-64 NSTVGVSADMDGYY
+64 NSTVGVSADIDGYY
-78 FLETRDTLTM
+78 FLETRDTLSL

-95 YEEQVAR
+95 YEEEVR
-102 VNPHRFNEINFSLKP
+102 KVTRHGFNEVNFSLKP
-117 VVDELNAAVVK
+117 IHSELNAAVVK
-128 PDDRYMRSILRK
+128 PDDRYIRSILRK
-140 IDEAKS
+140 IDESKF
-146 RNNPERRQLYSCDV
+146 RNNPEKRPMYNCDV
-160 YTKMELDITNPES
+160 YTKMELDVTNPES
-173 RMISGFLPKEF
+173 PMISKFLPKDF
-184 KFVYDY
+184 NFVYDY

-228 TRISGVDKDP
+228 TRISGVDKNP

-270 SSGMTYY
+270 SSGTTYY
-277 NYYLVDSLQV
+277 NYYLVDSLNI

-300 QWVSSPTFDGEMSID
+300 KWVSSPTFDGEMSID
-315 AEEYALRD
+315 AKEYALRD

-330 GSNVNWVRDMTI
+330 GSNVNWVRDLTI
-342 DVVNSRLADS
+342 DVENCRLADS

-357 QDRMYV
+357 QDKMYV

-388 PDFVTTFKEDK
+388 PDFVTSYKEDK
-399 DDISAQVKA
+399 DDISAQVQA
-408 GKDVMNNDEEYW
+408 GKDVINNDEGYW
-420 QSVRPFPLSEKER
+420 QSVRPFPLSEKEK
-433 GIYNMV
+433 GIYSMV

-450 VYAIA
+450 VYALA
-455 EMLVNGFL
+455 DMVVNGFL

-474 SLYSFN
+474 SLFSFN
-480 ELEGGRIQLG
+480 ELEGGRAQLG
-490 ARTTKDF
+490 IRTTKKL
-497 SRKVR
+497 SRKFR
-502 FMGYAAY
+502 LMGYAAY
-509 GFKDKTFKG
+509 GFKDKTLKG
-518 GGTFEYM
+518 GGSFEYM
-525 FNNQPTS
+525 FNNQPTN
-532 KLTLSYKHDAMQLGK
+532 KLMLSYKHDVMQLGK
-547 GPSVYGGGS
+547 GPTIYGSGS
-556 LMSSVLAKANSQ
+556 LMSSILAKANSQ

-588 NMIFSLESR
+588 NMILALESR
-597 RIFSNPFVPMVSRDG
+597 RIFSNIFVPMVSPDG
-612 NIFNSVGYNQAHV
+612 EIFNSVGYNQAHM

-631 DEIVTRGVFDKHYMY
+631 DEIVTRGTFEKHYMY
-646 SKYPVVTLDLIG
+646 SKYPVVTLDFIG

-675 SIQYTL
+675 TIHYTL

-690 FNLSSGTIVG
+690 FDLNTGTVVG

-716 TFSRYAFN
+716 TFSRNSFA
-724 CMNYYEFASDLWTT
+724 CMDYYEFASDLWTT
-738 FFWEHNFK
+738 LFWEHNFK
-746 GFFLGKIPLLKR
+746 GFFLGKIPLLRR

-773 VRRQN
+773 IRKQN
-778 NGIIGDDKSGA
+778 NGIVGSEDASA
-789 VMLFP
+789 VMIFP

-802 PYIEMGAGITNI
+802 PYVEMGVGITNI
-814 FRILRIDAF
+814 FRFLRIDAF

-828 RYEMKDGVKVPH
+828 RYEVKDGVKVPH
-840 DNRFVVTFGL
+840 DNRFVLNFGL
-850 EFKF
+850 EFRF

>member
-1 MIPALGNLIMTT
+1 MKFG
-13 SLRHILRTLSVTI
+13 LRHIFQILSVTI
-26 ILTILSI
+26 LVTTFSI
-33 PLASAQ
+33 ADVSAQ

-46 VVDASTGE
+46 VVDASSGE
-54 GIPFAGIYFL
+54 GIPFAGVYFK
-64 NSTVGVSADMDGYY
+64 NSTVGVSADIDGYF
-78 FLETRDTLTM
+78 FLETRDTLSR

-95 YEEQVAR
+95 YEEQVR
-102 VNPHRFNEINFSLKP
+102 KINIRSFNEVYFSLKP
-117 VVDELNAAVVK
+117 IHDELNAAVVK

-140 IDEAKS
+140 IDEAKD

-160 YTKMELDITNPES
+160 YTKMELDVTNPES
-173 RMISGFLPKEF
+173 PMISSFLPKDF

-218 PPSNREIIKA
+218 PPSDREVIKA
-228 TRISGVDKDP
+228 TRISGVDNNP

-251 NFYDNYIN
+251 NFYENYIN

-277 NYYLVDSLQV
+277 NYYLVDSLNV

-300 QWVSSPTFDGEMSID
+300 KWVSSPTFDGEMAID

-342 DVVNSRLADS
+342 DVENRRLSDS

-388 PDFVTTFKEDK
+388 PDFVSTYKEDK
-399 DDISAQVKA
+399 DDINAQVQA
-408 GKDVMNNDEEYW
+408 GKDVINNDDGYW
-420 QSVRPFPLSEKER
+420 QSVRPYPLSEKEQ

-450 VYAIA
+450 VYALADMI
-455 EMLVNGFL
+455 VNGFL

-480 ELEGGRIQLG
+480 ELEGGRVQLG
-490 ARTTKDF
+490 IRTTKQL
-497 SRKVR
+497 SRRLRV
-502 FMGYAAY
+502 MGYAAY
-509 GFKDKTFKG
+509 GFKDKVLKG
-518 GGTFEYM
+518 GGTLEYM
-525 FNNQPTS
+525 FNNQPTR

-547 GPSVYGGGS
+547 GPSIYGSGS

-568 KMSMVNDYA
+568 KMSMVNDYS
-577 LSWQKEWSQNF
+577 LSWQHEWSQNF
-588 NMIFSLESR
+588 NTILALESR
-597 RIFSNPFVPMVSRDG
+597 RVFSNLFVPMVSPGGYR
-612 NIFNSVGYNQAHV
+612 FNSVGYNQAHL

-631 DEIVTRGVFDKHYMY
+631 DEIVTRGVFDKYYMY
-646 SKYPVVTLDLIG
+646 SKFPVVTLDLIG

-668 SYFRPEL
+668 SYFRPEFSL
-675 SIQYTL
+675 HYTL
-681 PIPPLGLSK
+681 PVPPIGLSK
-690 FNLSSGTIVG
+690 FDFNAGIIVG
-700 KVPYPMLKIH
+700 QVPYPMLKIH

-716 TFSRYAFN
+716 TFSRYSFA
-724 CMNYYEFASDLWTT
+724 CMNYYEFASDLWST

-746 GFFLGKIPLLKR
+746 GFFLGKIPLLRR

-763 VASLRAAYGT
+763 VVSLRAAYGT
-773 VRRQN
+773 IRKEN
-778 NGIIGDDKSGA
+778 NGIIADGRHGA

-794 EKMGKLNR
+794 EGMNKLNR
-802 PYIEMGAGITNI
+802 PYVEMGVGITNI
-814 FRILRIDAF
+814 FRFLRIDAF

-828 RYEMKDGVKVPH
+828 RYEVNDGVKTPH
-840 DNRFVVTFGL
+840 DNRFVLNFGL
-850 EFKF
+850 EFRF